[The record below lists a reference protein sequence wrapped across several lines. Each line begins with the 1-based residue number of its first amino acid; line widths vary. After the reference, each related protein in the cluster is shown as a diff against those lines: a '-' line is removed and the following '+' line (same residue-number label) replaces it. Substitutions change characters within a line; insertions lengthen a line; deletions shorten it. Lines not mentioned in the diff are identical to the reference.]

1 MHAPRGRELAVA
13 EVIAEV
19 EAPVA
24 REQSAF
30 AYHASRTK
38 IQKLLEQRRS
48 SISVNSF
55 FLLGQ
60 VHYRALYFTQV

>member
-30 AYHASRTK
+30 ASRVAHEDTK
-38 IQKLLEQRRS
+38 APRTEKVE
-48 SISVNSF
+48 
-55 FLLGQ
+55 
-60 VHYRALYFTQV
+60 YFS